1 MNYDS
6 YKVACDSY
14 AQTDRD
20 IQNILDIG
28 LKNYRFSISWTRL
41 MPNGTRKDQNT
52 INKQGIEHYR
62 NFIGKLVEAGIT
74 PFVTIYH
81 WDLPQALQVQFLFHW
96 QIFEM
101 EERKQAVED
110 NFLKQFGM

>member
-1 MNYDS
+1 
-6 YKVACDSY
+6 
-14 AQTDRD
+14 
-20 IQNILDIG
+20 
-28 LKNYRFSISWTRL
+28 

-81 WDLPQALQVQFLFHW
+81 WDLPQALQVHFFISLTD
-96 QIFEM
+96 FEM
-101 EERKQAVED
+101 VERKQAVEG
-110 NFLKQFGM
+110 NFIKQFDM